1 MRESVAHGRFA
12 VHSDVMS
19 DSVGRF
25 FWCIRHNRVET
36 EPDLCPA
43 KHRIGPFASAD
54 DASHALEKVQE
65 RNEAWEAEDARW
77 TGER

>member
-1 MRESVAHGRFA
+1 
-12 VHSDVMS
+12 MS

-25 FWCIRHNRVET
+25 YWCIRHNRVES
-36 EPDLCPA
+36 DANLCPA
-43 KHRIGPFASAD
+43 KHRIGPFASEE

-65 RNEAWEAEDARW
+65 RNESWEAEDKRW